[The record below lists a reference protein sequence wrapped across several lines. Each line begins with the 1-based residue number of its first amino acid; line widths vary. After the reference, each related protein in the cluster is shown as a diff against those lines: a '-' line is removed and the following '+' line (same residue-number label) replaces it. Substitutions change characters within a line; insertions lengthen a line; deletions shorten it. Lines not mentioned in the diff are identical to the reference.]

1 MIQCVSHS
9 ERCWCSG
16 HWWTV
21 GEVLGFPTREKFA
34 GEVCWCL
41 SENITMFRF
50 SLLHITQPVGNAH
63 PFWPWLKKQDDAPRH
78 GCSCCQGWTSAL
90 QLVIQLLKL
99 SCQQPRALSG
109 LGSRIGFVPEWEK
122 ICSDGES
129 HSLVGSTSVQAG
141 PWLQCTDTSAC
152 WKEKALLSPHL
163 DFLCHVY
170 QKEQISVELSWEK
183 QVYDARFLEP
193 CVWTWAH
200 VSASD
205 FMGTVRGRTKES
217 GGYCHFSVALSQVCL
232 MSFWV
237 RFLISFIWLLP
248 FFLVAACSAAK
259 LSARAGECLQT
270 DPSAQHLALQRAPV
284 LLRWFGR
291 GHTSAFYA
299 ICHVLL
305 TLIPKLRLKSEGN
318 YMLEDFDCFLRA
330 CPHLD
335 ILGATFTWRFSGIPW
350 DTLYP
355 EDLLCLVTI
364 GTRASSLVF
373 LRSWLAIWKSHPVIP
388 PESGRPFVTT
398 NPRNRFSLHPVC
410 QHSL

>member
-1 MIQCVSHS
+1 ML
-9 ERCWCSG
+9 
-16 HWWTV
+16 
-21 GEVLGFPTREKFA
+21 VLRALMNCQGSAWFPIREKFA

-41 SENITMFRF
+41 SENITTFRF
-50 SLLHITQPVGNAH
+50 SLLHIPQPVGNAH

-109 LGSRIGFVPEWEK
+109 LGSRVGFVPEWEK

-141 PWLQCTDTSAC
+141 PWLQSTDTSAC
-152 WKEKALLSPHL
+152 WKEKAPLSPHL

-170 QKEQISVELSWEK
+170 QKEQISVELSWEN
-183 QVYDARFLEP
+183 QVHAARFLAL

-200 VSASD
+200 VSASN
-205 FMGTVRGRTKES
+205 FTGTVRGRTQDSGDLPLLSGLKPGLSHELLGQIPDFSHLVVAFFPCCCLQRCQAVSQS
-217 GGYCHFSVALSQVCL
+217 GGNAYRPTHQ
-232 MSFWV
+232 
-237 RFLISFIWLLP
+237 
-248 FFLVAACSAAK
+248 
-259 LSARAGECLQT
+259 
-270 DPSAQHLALQRAPV
+270 PSTWPCKRAPV

-291 GHTSAFYA
+291 GHTLAFYA
-299 ICHVLL
+299 ICCVLL

-318 YMLEDFDCFLRA
+318 YMLEDFDSFSRA

-350 DTLYP
+350 DTIYP
-355 EDLLCLVTI
+355 EDLLCLVTL